1 MTKKTTSE
9 RLKQLMAERNLRQVD
24 ILEKAQPYCA
34 KFGVKLGRNDI
45 SQYVSGK
52 VLPKQDKL
60 TVLAYALNVNE
71 AWLMGYDVSPERE
84 SSAATIHTN
93 ASNSKVYWMDR
104 LNEIVNKI
112 TDEYFSSIENL
123 PADAFAYS
131 SGETRMIPVLG
142 AVNCGE
148 AMFADDNIEGYIDT
162 ALSDAPESDEFF
174 WMKAKGNSM
183 INAGISEG
191 DALLI
196 RQQSDV
202 DSGDIA
208 VVAVGD
214 NEATLKRVKKQDG
227 AIILQAEN
235 PAYEPRIFFGDNAKD
250 VRIIGRLM
258 QLRKKF

>member
-60 TVLAYALNVNE
+60 TVLAHTLNVSE
-71 AWLMGYDVSPERE
+71 AWLMGFDVPPERE
-84 SSAATIHTN
+84 GSATPIYINAN
-93 ASNSKVYWMDR
+93 ASKLYWTER
-104 LNEIVNKI
+104 LSEIVNKI
-112 TDEYFSSIENL
+112 TDEYLANL
-123 PADAFAYS
+123 PNDSFPYES
-131 SGETRMIPVLG
+131 ETTTPVPILG
-142 AVNCGE
+142 TVNCGE
-148 AMFADDNIEGYIDT
+148 AMFAESNIEGYIDT
-162 ALSDAPESDEFF
+162 SVSDAPKDEAFF
-174 WMKAKGNSM
+174 WLRAKGDSM
-183 INAGISEG
+183 INAGIREG
-191 DALLI
+191 DLLLI

-208 VVAVGD
+208 VVIIGD
-214 NEATLKRVKKQDG
+214 DEATLKRVKKQDG